1 MTFAELVRQHADKA
15 KELKGIVQTEEA
27 TKTALILTFFKD
39 VLDYDIFDPIEF
51 VPEASA
57 TIDKTKWGSIDYVVQ
72 ISGKPV
78 IIVEAKHVDV
88 NLDNHTQQLFRYFA
102 SSDARFAILTNG
114 IEYRFYS
121 DIEQSNKMDLKP
133 FMSVDFLNLKD
144 AQIQALQRFC
154 KKEFDAD
161 TLHDAANEMKW
172 HGEIRAAFKEQLA
185 NPSDDFVRLLI
196 SHAYKGEKTKAVMN
210 RFRPFVKAAITG
222 YINEAIHD
230 RILAD
235 PKSNDQGAGSDN
247 DGEPHDDFEPFEKQ
261 MFETVSLL
269 FDDDSF
275 KKSRFRMYQQK
286 EHLAIWYR
294 NSMLCLFHYN
304 ADKTALIDIQFM
316 QPFMEEG
323 CNWRKRER
331 RDSHPIG
338 NMSEIQ
344 IYADRLIAAAEDIDE
359 CYIESARR
367 KAK

>member
-1 MTFAELVRQHADKA
+1 MTFAELVRQHAVKV

-72 ISGKPV
+72 IGGKPA

-88 NLDNHTQQLFRYFA
+88 NLDNHAQQLFRYFA
-102 SSDARFAILTNG
+102 SSEARFAILTNG

-133 FMSVDFLNLKD
+133 FLSVDFLNLKD

-154 KKEFDAD
+154 KKEFDTD
-161 TLHDAANEMKW
+161 TLHDVANEMKW

-196 SHAYKGEKTKAVMN
+196 SRAYKGEKTKAVMH
-210 RFRPFVKAAITG
+210 RFRPFVKAAIIG

-230 RILAD
+230 RIAVTND
-235 PKSNDQGAGSDN
+235 PGEGGEDN
-247 DGEPHDDFEPFEKQ
+247 GPFEAQ
-261 MFETVSLL
+261 MFEAVSAL
-269 FDDDSF
+269 FDDSF

-286 EHLAIWYR
+286 EHLVVWYR
-294 NSMLCLFHYN
+294 NSLLCLFHYN
-304 ADKTALIDIQFM
+304 SDKTALIDIQFM

-338 NMSEIQ
+338 NISEVELFV
-344 IYADRLIAAAEDIDE
+344 DRIIASAKDIDE

-367 KAK
+367 KSEKNT